1 MYPSDVKKGL
11 YYIIPHCIRKL
22 IIQNIDFPLP
32 SRDLSKSSTLF
43 LLGVVRAITMSTHL
57 CCSLAHDVD
66 NVEWALHLMS
76 KDAGPKGGLGLHLL
90 GPRHG
95 VALGAGDAHGQKT
108 LLVIRNHVTVLSVNL
123 KMKDVF

>member
-1 MYPSDVKKGL
+1 MCSKKAYYYKVCNLISNSQL
-11 YYIIPHCIRKL
+11 YFY
-22 IIQNIDFPLP
+22 
-32 SRDLSKSSTLF
+32 TY
-43 LLGVVRAITMSTHL
+43 L

-76 KDAGPKGGLGLHLL
+76 KDAGTKGGLGLHLL
-90 GPRHG
+90 GPRQG

-108 LLVIRNHVTVLSVNL
+108 LLIIRNHVTILSVNL